1 MKRLSR
7 CAALVLFV
15 FVVLLSSSPPW
26 SAAAAEPPVS
36 VDSMVFA
43 RSVESR
49 EPVGA
54 GKEFEAFV
62 TEVVCWTKL
71 SAKIVPA
78 TVKHVW
84 YNSGRKLLEVPLTLN
99 YSSGRYWSVKNVS
112 TGDWTVEVVG
122 ANGEVFGSGS
132 FKVK

>member
-1 MKRLSR
+1 MKCLSR
-7 CAALVLFV
+7 CAAAVLFV
-15 FVVLLSSSPPW
+15 FGVFLHPPPS
-26 SAAAAEPPVS
+26 SAASAESPVS
-36 VDSMVFA
+36 VDSIVFA

-54 GKEFEAFV
+54 AKEFEASV
-62 TEVVCWTKL
+62 TQVFCWTKL
-71 SAKIVPA
+71 SVKTLPA
-78 TVKHVW
+78 AVKHVW
-84 YNSGRKLLEVPLTLN
+84 YNAGRKLLDVPLTLN

-112 TGDWTVEVVG
+112 PGDWTVEVVG

>member
-7 CAALVLFV
+7 CAAVVLFV
-15 FVVLLSSSPPW
+15 FGLFLSSPP
-26 SAAAAEPPVS
+26 SSEAAAESPVS

-54 GKEFEAFV
+54 AKEFEASV
-62 TEVVCWTKL
+62 AQVVCWTKL
-71 SAKIVPA
+71 SAKTVPA
-78 TVKHVW
+78 AVKHVW
-84 YNSGRKLLEVPLTLN
+84 YNSGRKMLEVPLTLN

>member
-1 MKRLSR
+1 MKSLSR
-7 CAALVLFV
+7 CAVAVLFV
-15 FVVLLSSSPPW
+15 FGVLLTSPP
-26 SAAAAEPPVS
+26 SAAASGESPVF
-36 VDSMVFA
+36 VDSIVFA

-54 GKEFEAFV
+54 AKEFEASV
-62 TEVVCWTKL
+62 TQVFCWTKL
-71 SAKIVPA
+71 SVKTLPA
-78 TVKHVW
+78 AVKHVW
-84 YNSGRKLLEVPLTLN
+84 YNAGRKLLDVPLTLN

-112 TGDWTVEVVG
+112 PGDWTVEVVG